1 MRVNNAAKKIK
12 EPLTVSEELLFLK
25 DTNGGFLD
33 PAKVVEYARNPDT
46 ALHTRFEWDNGEA
59 AEKYRLWQA
68 RQVIR
73 LELTITP
80 LSEESPK
87 EIRAFVSLQADRGS
101 GGYRTILDVLSNDDL
116 RGQLLEEARR
126 DMRIF
131 RKKYNTLNELA
142 SVFSAMEEVGV
153 SP

>member
-1 MRVNNAAKKIK
+1 MRANNAAKKIK
-12 EPLTVSEELLFLK
+12 ELLTVSEELLFLK
-25 DTNGGFLD
+25 DTNGGLLD
-33 PAKVVEYARNPDT
+33 PARVVEYARNPDT

-116 RGQLLEEARR
+116 RDQLLEEARR